1 LNAEL
6 AKDNSVDELSAADF
20 DLSIIVLLKDING
33 DELPAADF
41 VWCVFAWE

>member
-33 DELPAADF
+33 D
-41 VWCVFAWE
+41 VFIGDKLGGLSPLL